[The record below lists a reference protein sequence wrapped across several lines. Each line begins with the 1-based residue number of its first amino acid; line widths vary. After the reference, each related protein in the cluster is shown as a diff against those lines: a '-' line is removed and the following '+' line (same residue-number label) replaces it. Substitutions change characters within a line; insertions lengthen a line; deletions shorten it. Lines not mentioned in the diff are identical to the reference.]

1 MLNFCFLILTI
12 LEICLTVF
20 LVSKLI
26 KLEKYVNNI
35 HLKLILISTEILMIN
50 DKIKETIK
58 KINKVLRFI
67 TNKKIYQAIGFLKI
81 VFNTVQIILL
91 IRSFDF
97 KDGKFLNYKNIKR
110 FFLSEIIRK
119 IIRKLILTTANL
131 V

>member
-26 KLEKYVNNI
+26 ELEKYINNI
-35 HLKLILISTEILMIN
+35 HLKFILISTEILIIN
-50 DKIKETIK
+50 DKIREIIK
-58 KINKVLRFI
+58 KINKVLKFI
-67 TNKKIYQAIGFLKI
+67 TNKKIYQTIGFLKI
-81 VFNTVQIILL
+81 AFNTIQVILL
-91 IRSFDF
+91 IRSFNF